1 MRRFKLKLHDE
12 PEWIFPFEAMA
23 VGQSFFVPTLKPSPM
38 LYAIESGAK
47 RTGVKIRAFITMKDG
62 CLGVRAWR
70 IN

>member
-12 PEWIFPFEAMA
+12 PEWIFPFEAME

-38 LYAIESGAK
+38 LYALESGAK

>member
-1 MRRFKLKLHDE
+1 ME
-12 PEWIFPFEAMA
+12 

-38 LYAIESGAK
+38 IYAIESGAK
-47 RTGVKIRAFITMKDG
+47 RAGIKIRAFITMKDG